1 MKIPSNEDLA
11 GNSISNSTEITGKKS
26 SIEDLVTILRQFSR
40 ILELA
45 NSQEPELSNAV
56 GKLANIISRYR
67 EKSIDEVLDGLTIA
81 RRMRSVKPLPQVRIS
96 ESEAKSLTSEQ
107 IERLLESEEIGKAD
121 LITIAMVRFGMSRAE
136 LMKTKKAFIIEGIR
150 TAISNL
156 RTIEIIGKQAS
167 GEK

>member
-81 RRMRSVKPLPQVRIS
+81 RRMRSAKPLPQVRIS

>member
-1 MKIPSNEDLA
+1 MKIPSNEDPA
-11 GNSISNSTEITGKKS
+11 VNSINNSTGIAGKKP

-45 NSQEPELSNAV
+45 NPQEPELSNAV

-67 EKSIDEVLDGLTIA
+67 EKSINEVLGSLTIA
-81 RRMRSVKPLPQVRIS
+81 KRMRSVKPLPQGRIS

-107 IERLLESEEIGKAD
+107 IERLLESEEMGKAD
-121 LITIAMVRFGMSRAE
+121 LITIAVVRFGMSRTE
-136 LMKTKKAFIIEGIR
+136 LMKTKKTFIIEGIR

-167 GEK
+167 G